1 MNDTNSI
8 ILNSKVFHIPSL
20 FENFV
25 KVKKEIFYSLTR
37 TGRYQII
44 SNISEDIVQPFI
56 DFWTNNEI
64 PEITLS
70 NYYDYCQLS
79 DEFQIQFISDYL
91 NTKNDIWNEYDKIF
105 LKLQDPSIQDKFLIE
120 REISKNI
127 DIYLLN
133 LKFLTKKDAFGL
145 NKML

>member
-1 MNDTNSI
+1 MNDTNTI

-20 FENFV
+20 FENLV

-79 DEFQIQFISDYL
+79 DEFQIQFISD
-91 NTKNDIWNEYDKIF
+91 
-105 LKLQDPSIQDKFLIE
+105 
-120 REISKNI
+120 
-127 DIYLLN
+127 
-133 LKFLTKKDAFGL
+133 
-145 NKML
+145 